1 MAETQRRYSSRSNRP
16 KKPRKSNTILNGL
29 IGLVV
34 LLIVLTGG
42 IIFLGEDKQDVA
54 DSNNEATKV
63 NTEETSD
70 SDIDSDT
77 NDSEDTGE
85 GLTTEEIEP
94 TTEDEEAG
102 QEEAGQE
109 DGASDEEGSTTD
121 ESGEDTTTPGGTVT
135 STPSED
141 PLVSET
147 IVNTAWKPIGTT
159 QTGDH
164 VSVYQ
169 EGHVDWQEKIKALS
183 YASGLAEDNMIIWQI
198 GNGGSAHKS
207 IGVVS
212 SNDKA
217 EKYRIWLQWVE
228 GEGWKPEKMET
239 LKTLEGAY

>member
-1 MAETQRRYSSRSNRP
+1 MAETQRRYSSRSNRQ
-16 KKPRKSNTILNGL
+16 KKPRKTNTILNGL

-54 DSNNEATKV
+54 DEKNEATND
-63 NTEETSD
+63 NTDETID
-70 SDIDSDT
+70 SDIDNNSDET
-77 NDSEDTGE
+77 EDAGE

-94 TTEDEEAG
+94 ITEDKEET
-102 QEEAGQE
+102 QE
-109 DGASDEEGSTTD
+109 DGTSDEEGSTD
-121 ESGEDTTTPGGTVT
+121 EESGEDSTTPGGTVT

-141 PLVSET
+141 PLISET

-169 EGHVDWQEKIKALS
+169 KGHVDWQEKIKALS

-198 GNGGSAHKS
+198 GNGGGPQKS

-212 SNDKA
+212 SNDKV

>member
-1 MAETQRRYSSRSNRP
+1 MAETQRRYSSRTNRQ

-42 IIFLGEDKQDVA
+42 VIFLGEDDQDVA
-54 DSNNEATKV
+54 DSNNVSTNE
-63 NTEETSD
+63 NEEETSD
-70 SDIDSDT
+70 SDIDSNSPDT
-77 NDSEDTGE
+77 EDTGE

-102 QEEAGQE
+102 QE
-109 DGASDEEGSTTD
+109 DGASEEEGSTD
-121 ESGEDTTTPGGTVT
+121 GESGEDTTTPGGTVT

-141 PLVSET
+141 PLISET
-147 IVNTAWKPIGTT
+147 IVNTAWKPVGTT

-198 GNGGSAHKS
+198 GNGGSPQKS
-207 IGVVS
+207 IGVIS
-212 SNDKA
+212 SNDKV

>member
-54 DSNNEATKV
+54 DSNNEATNV

-70 SDIDSDT
+70 SDINSDS

-102 QEEAGQE
+102 QEEAAQE
-109 DGASDEEGSTTD
+109 DGATDE

-159 QTGDH
+159 QTGNH

-169 EGHVDWQEKIKALS
+169 EGHIDWQEKIQALS
-183 YASGLAEDNMIIWQI
+183 YASGLSEDNMIIWQI
-198 GNGGSAHKS
+198 GNGGSAQKS